1 MVAVLMVQ
9 ASVYQIIHV
18 VAVWHGF
25 VSAAC
30 AVAVFAASVHGVAAV
45 WVGIVYFQAV
55 FIIML
60 GVGVVQMPIVQ
71 VIHMVAMLDG
81 GVSAVC
87 AVNVGVVCVCLTIG
101 HFCML
106 LCWGLGKL
114 LRAYCKRL
122 ARQNQ

>member
-1 MVAVLMVQ
+1 MVAVLMMQ
-9 ASVYQIIHV
+9 TTVYQVIHV

-45 WVGIVYFQAV
+45 WVGIGYVQAV
-55 FIIML
+55 LVIML
-60 GVGVVQMPIVQ
+60 GVGVVQMPLLEVF
-71 VIHMVAMLDG
+71 HMVAVLNG

-106 LCWGLGKL
+106 LCRVVENL
-114 LRAYCKRL
+114 LRAHCKRL
-122 ARQNQ
+122 AKRNQ

>member
-1 MVAVLMVQ
+1 MVAVLMMQ
-9 ASVYQIIHV
+9 TAVYQVIHMV
-18 VAVWHGF
+18 TVWHSF

-30 AVAVFAASVHGVAAV
+30 AVAVFAASVHRVAAV
-45 WVGIVYFQAV
+45 WVGIADFQAV
-55 FIIML
+55 FIVML
-60 GVGVVQMPIVQ
+60 GVGVVQMPVVQ
-71 VIHMVAMLDG
+71 VVHMVAVLDG
-81 GVSAVC
+81 GVPAVY

>member
-1 MVAVLMVQ
+1 MVAVLMMQTTVD
-9 ASVYQIIHV
+9 QIIHV

-30 AVAVFAASVHGVAAV
+30 AVAVFATSVHRVAAI
-45 WVGIVYFQAV
+45 GIGIAHFQAV
-55 FIIML
+55 LVIML
-60 GVGVVQMPIVQ
+60 GVGVVQMPVVQ
-71 VIHMVAMLDG
+71 IIHMVAVLNG

-106 LCWGLGKL
+106 LYRVVENL
-114 LRAYCKRL
+114 LRTHCKRL
-122 ARQNQ
+122 VKLNQ